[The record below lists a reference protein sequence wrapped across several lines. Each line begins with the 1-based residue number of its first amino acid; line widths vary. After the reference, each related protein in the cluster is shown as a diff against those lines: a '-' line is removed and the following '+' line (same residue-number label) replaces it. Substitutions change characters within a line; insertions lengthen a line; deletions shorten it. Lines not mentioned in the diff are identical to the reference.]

1 MDLISTLRYAAKAK
15 KKKIA
20 EAKQDEDAEG
30 KPAQERP
37 SSERT
42 DEPEDSTDDGGA
54 QRTTQSS

>member
-30 KPAQERP
+30 KPEQERP

-42 DEPEDSTDDGGA
+42 GEPEDSTDDGGA
-54 QRTTQSS
+54 E